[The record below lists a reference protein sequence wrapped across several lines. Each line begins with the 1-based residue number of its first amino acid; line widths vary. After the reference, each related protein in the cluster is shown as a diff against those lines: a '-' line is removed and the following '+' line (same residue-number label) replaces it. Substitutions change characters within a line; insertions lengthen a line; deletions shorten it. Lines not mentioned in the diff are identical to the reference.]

1 MKFSIYKYQ
10 GTGNDFVIIDDR
22 KKNFPVD
29 KKLIENLCNRRFGIG
44 ADGLMLLQD
53 DEKSDFHMYYFNS
66 DGNESTMCGNG
77 GRSLVRFAHDLNV
90 ISNKTSFNAIDGL
103 HDATIF
109 PDKIALGMT
118 QVEKIEEFEDHYFLN
133 TGSPHHVEF
142 VKNVETFDVFNKGKQ
157 IRNGA
162 PYFKEGTN
170 VNFIEK
176 IAEDTLFVRTYER
189 GVEDETYSCG
199 TGVTAAAIAAY
210 RKGITNNHVHIKTL
224 GGNLEV
230 SFNEKDTGIIADI
243 QLIGPAKFVF
253 KGEIDTDDFNF

>member
-1 MKFSIYKYQ
+1 MKFCIYKYQ
-10 GTGNDFVIIDDR
+10 GTGNDFIILDDR
-22 KKNFPVD
+22 NKKFPID
-29 KKLIENLCNRRFGIG
+29 KKLIQNLCNRRFGIG
-44 ADGLMLLQD
+44 SDGLMLLQE
-53 DEKSDFHMYYFNS
+53 DEKSDFYMCYFNA

-103 HDATIF
+103 HEATIF

-118 QVEKIEEFEDHYFLN
+118 AVKKIEEYNHHYFIN

-142 VKNVETFDVFNKGKQ
+142 VKDLASFDVFNNGKR
-157 IRNGA
+157 IRNGS

-170 VNFIEK
+170 VNFVEK
-176 IAEDTLFVRTYER
+176 ISDNVLFVRTYER

-199 TGVTAAAIAAY
+199 TGVTAAAIASY
-210 RKGITNNHVHIKTL
+210 KKGITGNQVQIKTL

-230 SFNEKDTGIIADI
+230 SFIEKDTGIIMHI
-243 QLIGPAKFVF
+243 ELTGSAKFVF
-253 KGEIDTDDFNF
+253 KGEINTHDFNF